1 MFAVDV
7 KLLQALAFVLVLV
20 AVDVL
25 LGISLS
31 IKSGTFKLEKLPR
44 FLQTEILPYFLSL
57 TSLVGLAQVKD
68 IQNLGTTALA
78 WAAIVTY
85 ISKMVFVDIKQKV
98 VSLFGQLPT
107 EKN

>member
-1 MFAVDV
+1 MFAVDF
-7 KLLQALAFVLVLV
+7 KLLQALVFVLVLV
-20 AVDVL
+20 FVDVI
-25 LGISLS
+25 LGIAIAL
-31 IKSGTFKLEKLPR
+31 KSGTFKLAKLPH

-78 WAAIVTY
+78 WAAIVAY

-98 VSLFGQLPT
+98 VNLFGKL
-107 EKN
+107 E

>member
-1 MFAVDV
+1 MFVVDV

-20 AVDVL
+20 FVDVM
-25 LGISLS
+25 LGIAISLK
-31 IKSGTFKLEKLPR
+31 IGTFRLDKLPR

-57 TSLVGLAQVKD
+57 ASLVGLAQVKD

-78 WAAIVTY
+78 WAAIVAY

-98 VSLFGQLPT
+98 FELFGV
-107 EKN
+107 KN